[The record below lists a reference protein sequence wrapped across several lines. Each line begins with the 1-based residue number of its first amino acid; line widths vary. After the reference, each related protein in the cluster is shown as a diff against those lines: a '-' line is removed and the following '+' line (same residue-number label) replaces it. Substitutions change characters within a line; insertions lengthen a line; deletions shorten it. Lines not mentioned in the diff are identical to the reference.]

1 MAPEPRRRQVLCRRR
16 RDACTLVVDPD
27 IILTS
32 LVALAGYVCG
42 SVPFAYLLV
51 RRSRNVD
58 LRTQGSGN
66 VGATNVLRTTNPRLA
81 GLVVALDAAK
91 GAISVLLCSWAGLG
105 VQFQA
110 VAGVAAVVG
119 HIYPVWLRFRGGKG
133 VATATGVF
141 MLLSPMVTVL
151 AIGIFAAVVALTW
164 YVSLGSVSAV
174 AVVAPLALLS
184 SEPLPVVWAAA
195 TTAAMVI
202 FRHRSNLARLV
213 AGTERRIRQR
223 A

>member
-1 MAPEPRRRQVLCRRR
+1 MLDPEL
-16 RDACTLVVDPD
+16 
-27 IILTS
+27 ILTAT
-32 LVALAGYVCG
+32 VALAGYLCG

-81 GLVVALDAAK
+81 GMVVALDAAK
-91 GAISVLLCSWAGLG
+91 GGLSVLMCSWVGLG
-105 VQFQA
+105 AGFQA
-110 VAGVAAVVG
+110 VAGVAAVLG

-141 MLLSPMVTVL
+141 MLLSPMVTLL
-151 AIGIFAAVVALTW
+151 AIGVFGAVVALTW
-164 YVSLGSVSAV
+164 YVSLGSVTAV

-184 SEPLPVVWAAA
+184 DEPPAVVWAAG
-195 TTAAMVI
+195 TTAALVI